1 MNLRDLLEHEVQDLY
16 SAENQII
23 EALPKMAERAS
34 DNQLKKAFQLH
45 LEQTKEQKKRLEQV
59 AKQMGFKADGGQKC
73 KGMEGLIKEGESVMK
88 EIKDKEVL
96 DAALIGAA
104 QRVEHY
110 EIAGYGTARYYAKM
124 LGEKEAEKLLSQTLE
139 EEKDTDEKLNDLAI
153 ERVNQKA
160 QKA

>member
-16 SAENQII
+16 SAETQII
-23 EALPKMAERAS
+23 EALPKMAEQAS
-34 DNQLKKAFQLH
+34 DSQLKKAFQMH
-45 LEQTKEQKKRLEQV
+45 LEQTREQKKRLEQV
-59 AKQMGFKADGGQKC
+59 AKKMGFKPEGEKC
-73 KGMEGLIKEGESVMK
+73 KGMEGLLKEGQSVMK

-124 LGEKEAEKLLSQTLE
+124 LGENEVERLLGQTLE
-139 EEKDTDEKLNDLAI
+139 EEKDTDEKLNDIAI